1 MKLKRSTERNRVL
14 ELANLIAW
22 LAATT
27 VNIAAEAIP
36 LNGITTAQISDSL
49 PNLFVPAGL
58 TFSIWGVIY
67 ILTGLFAVYQFRG
80 YATGLVRKIS
90 YWFVIGSAANLAW
103 IILWHYLEIP
113 ASLIAM
119 LVLFLSLM
127 VIYLRL
133 GPYTSVS
140 RENVVMR
147 VPFSVYLGWI
157 TVATIANV
165 TAVLV
170 YFHWDAF
177 GIPEA
182 TWAILVIAI
191 ATLIT
196 LAVLF
201 TRKDIAYSLVVD
213 WALLGIML
221 KQINNELS
229 VAATSAI
236 GMILILMAIILVWY
250 KSWRS
255 QSRKKK

>member
-1 MKLKRSTERNRVL
+1 LK
-14 ELANLIAW
+14 LANLIAW
-22 LAATT
+22 FAATAI
-27 VNIAAEAIP
+27 NIAAEAIP

-67 ILTGLFAVYQFRG
+67 LLTGLFAIYQFRG
-80 YATGLVRKIS
+80 YATDLVRKIG
-90 YWFVIGSAANLAW
+90 YWFAIGSAANFAW

-119 LVLFLSLM
+119 FVLFLSLM

-140 RENVVMR
+140 KENVIMR

-157 TVATIANV
+157 TVATIANI

-213 WALLGIML
+213 WALLGIMI

-236 GMILILMAIILVWY
+236 GMILIFMAIILVWH

-255 QSRKKK
+255 QSRSKK